1 MIFARVT
8 GSVVCTQKDE
18 KLVGSKLLLLQ
29 PVDLAGAPKG
39 NPLVAVDSVGAGE
52 GELVLV
58 VQGSSARQTSRTE
71 GRPVDAVIFAI
82 VDSVEK
88 DGKKVLTDGPFA
100 ETREQLG
107 GYCLIDVKDL
117 DEALKVATEM
127 HGTTVA
133 SIEVRP
139 LAAMAQ

>member
-39 NPLVAVDSVGAGE
+39 NPLVAVDSVGAG
-52 GELVLV
+52 VLV

-88 DGKKVLTDGPFA
+88 DGKKVFRKA
-100 ETREQLG
+100 EDTH
-107 GYCLIDVKDL
+107 
-117 DEALKVATEM
+117 AN
-127 HGTTVA
+127 
-133 SIEVRP
+133 
-139 LAAMAQ
+139 